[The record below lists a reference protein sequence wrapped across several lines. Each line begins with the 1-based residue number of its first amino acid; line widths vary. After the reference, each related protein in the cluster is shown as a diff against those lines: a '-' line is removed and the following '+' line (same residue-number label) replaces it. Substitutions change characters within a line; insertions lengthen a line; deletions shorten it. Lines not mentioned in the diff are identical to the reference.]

1 VGAENSTTE
10 GPADRIGRALHRL
23 CGGFALFGGLALV
36 LIMLLSVAS
45 IIGRGLFL
53 APIQGDFELVQIG
66 CAVAVFA
73 FMPWCQLRGGHIVVD
88 FFTTKSSPALRGRL
102 DAISSTLL
110 GLLAALI
117 AWRLVFGALDLYDYD
132 ETTMVLR
139 IPSWL
144 GYVPATLSAALLSVV
159 SFYTAWRSLAG
170 TRR

>member
-1 VGAENSTTE
+1 MSVESRATE
-10 GPADRIGRALHRL
+10 SPAGSIGRALHRL
-23 CGGFALFGGLALV
+23 CHGFALFGGLVLV

-45 IIGRGLFL
+45 IIGRSLFL

-88 FFTTKSSPALRGRL
+88 FFTTKARPAVRARL
-102 DAISSTLL
+102 DAISHTLL
-110 GLLAALI
+110 GLVAALI
-117 AWRLVFGALDLYDYD
+117 AWRLVFGAIDLFEYE

-144 GYVPATLSAALLSVV
+144 GYVPATLSAALLSAV
-159 SFYTAWRSLAG
+159 SFYTAWRSIDE

>member
-1 VGAENSTTE
+1 MSAESQTTKS
-10 GPADRIGRALHRL
+10 PADRIGRALHRL
-23 CGGFALFGGLALV
+23 SHGFALFGGLALV

-45 IIGRGLFL
+45 IIGRGFFL

-88 FFTTKSSPALRGRL
+88 FFTTRSSPALRGRL
-102 DAISSTLL
+102 DAISHTLL
-110 GLLAALI
+110 GLLAGLI
-117 AWRLVFGALDLYDYD
+117 AWRLVFGALDLYDYE

-159 SFYTAWRSLAG
+159 SFYTAWRSLDEA
-170 TRR
+170 RR